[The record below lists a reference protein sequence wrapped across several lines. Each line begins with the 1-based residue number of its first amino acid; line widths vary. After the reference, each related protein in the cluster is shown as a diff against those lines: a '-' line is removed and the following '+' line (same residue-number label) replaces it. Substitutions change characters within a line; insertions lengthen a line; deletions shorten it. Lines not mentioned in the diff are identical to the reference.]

1 MEKGREY
8 ILQNVAA
15 ATQLFGAVAGIRVQI
30 ILPPKPGANSDCT
43 GTCSFCRW
51 LQEAGASQINCHAL
65 VTKAG
70 KTAAELGQK
79 HLFFCQTGF
88 VHFVSPVLWRGELIA
103 TAVGGP
109 IVLAPSSETAA
120 ALILE
125 RFQMSGALLEETI
138 KRIIS
143 LPAIAPEKIS
153 QSAELFRMVVSHAS
167 NCCRQSASSIQDV
180 PLPLGYFA
188 TLEAELTAAIQANS
202 KSKIMSEIGN
212 MLDYILTTQAKH
224 KTIAK
229 NLCLELALLLSQI
242 AAAFGKQSGDLSGT
256 LYPQLTR
263 LEKSTG
269 IAEMRLCMQK
279 VAEYFTDN
287 VLSDPS
293 IRHNDVIIHTIDYIR
308 QNYMMKITLES
319 AASHVFLSP
328 SYLSKIFKEEIGLNF
343 NNYLNK
349 VRIEHAK
356 RLLLNDNVDLI
367 NIATLV
373 GYEDQSYFSKV
384 FKRITG
390 VTPKKF
396 KLSKGSVNLTM
407 TEQP

>member
-8 ILQNVAA
+8 ILRNVASA
-15 ATQLFGAVAGIRVQI
+15 AQLFGSVAGIRVQL
-30 ILPPKPGANSDCT
+30 ILPPKPDAKADCT
-43 GTCSFCRW
+43 GTCFFCRW
-51 LQEAGASQINCHAL
+51 LQEVGASQINCQAL

-79 HLFFCQTGF
+79 HIFFCQTGF

-109 IVLAPSSETAA
+109 IVLASSSEDAA
-120 ALILE
+120 SLILE
-125 RFQMSGALLEETI
+125 RFQMPDALLEETI

-143 LPAIAPEKIS
+143 IPTIAPEKIS
-153 QSAELFRMVVSHAS
+153 QSAELFRMVISHAS
-167 NCCRQSASSIQDV
+167 NSGHWSASSV
-180 PLPLGYFA
+180 LNNRLPFGYFS
-188 TLEAELTAAIQANS
+188 TLEAELTVAIHANS
-202 KSKIMSEIGN
+202 KSKILSEVGN
-212 MLDYILTTQAKH
+212 VLDYILTTQAKH
-224 KTIAK
+224 KSIAK
-229 NLCLELALLLSQI
+229 NLCLEFALLLSHI
-242 AAAFGKQSGDLSGT
+242 ASSFGKQSGDLSGM

-279 VAEYFTDN
+279 IAEYFTDN
-287 VLSDPS
+287 VLSEPTL
-293 IRHNDVIIHTIDYIR
+293 RHNDVIIHTIDYIR
-308 QNYMMKITLES
+308 QNYMTKITLES
-319 AASHVFLSP
+319 AAAHVFLSP

-367 NIATLV
+367 SIAALV

-396 KLSKGSVNLTM
+396 KLANGSVNLAN
-407 TEQP
+407 TERK